1 MQTLLSS
8 ARWAL
13 LLCGLTAAGALRA
26 QLLWTLQPPGG
37 GPTSYLFGTMHLVPG
52 KYTLNDEVTTAL
64 RQSDHF
70 VMEVLPDMPL
80 SEQIEVAR
88 LAMTDPPLPARLD
101 SATFARVRSE
111 ALALGVKP
119 RTFDRL
125 CAFQPVLMVPGVL
138 AMALDD
144 ATQVD
149 QELWKLAKKRKK
161 NRVGLESAQF
171 QIQLLTSIP
180 IASQLELFAEPDP
193 WGLQELETMA
203 QLYRHER
210 LDSLHLMV
218 EEGLREDYPALAK
231 ALLADRNR
239 AWVPQLEA
247 LSQTGTMF
255 VAVGAGH
262 LSGPEGLI
270 ALLRERGWI
279 CSRFMQLESAPDR
292 GR

>member
-1 MQTLLSS
+1 M
-8 ARWAL
+8 
-13 LLCGLTAAGALRA
+13 AAGTLHA
-26 QLLWTLQPPGG
+26 QLLWTLQPPAGG
-37 GPTSYLFGTMHLVPG
+37 APSYLFGTMHLVPG
-52 KYTLNDEVTTAL
+52 KYTLSGEVTTAL

-80 SEQIEVAR
+80 SEQLEVAR
-88 LAMTDPPLPARLD
+88 LAMMDPPLAGRLD
-101 SATFARVRSE
+101 SATFERVRSE
-111 ALALGVKP
+111 ALALGIKP

-138 AMALDD
+138 AMALDE

-149 QELWKLAKKRKK
+149 QDLWKLAKKRKK

-171 QIQLLTSIP
+171 QVQLLTSIP
-180 IASQLELFAEPDP
+180 IESQLELFSEPDP
-193 WGLQELETMA
+193 WGMQELEAMA

-210 LDSLHLMV
+210 LDSLHQMV
-218 EEGLREDYPALAK
+218 EEGMREDYPALAR

-247 LSQTGTMF
+247 LSTTGTLF

-270 ALLRERGWI
+270 ALLRERGWR
-279 CSRFMQLESAPDR
+279 CEPFSALESPSAK
-292 GR
+292 